1 MRKRIALIL
10 LLTLMLLVPLAG
22 QAQQATQEP
31 APSDQTAG
39 VVAPELFETSTTALE
54 AEDFDRAVLEMSLFL
69 LLNPTFSQ
77 GYYVRALGYLGR
89 EDNDLALVDVAQ
101 ALNTAPDFPQYQAA
115 LYALRASI
123 HTQANELEDAV
134 RDYSAAIDLNP
145 NAELYSNRALVYISM
160 EDYESALT
168 DLDSAV
174 EAAEDNPV
182 LRIYRAFVHTRLENR
197 SEAARDYFEFL
208 QLIESRRVEHDL
220 LTAGEP
226 AIVTVAQ
233 GVIHEFGIEAERG
246 QSLSLIAQARPGDN
260 VDPLLVLLDEDGEV
274 LAADDDSGGATN
286 AAILG
291 FELPS
296 DGTYTVLVSHSLG
309 GFDGQVAVAYEVT
322 G

>member
-1 MRKRIALIL
+1 MRRRIVLIL
-10 LLTLMLLVPLAG
+10 VLSLTLLLPLTG

-31 APSDQTAG
+31 EPAEQSAG
-39 VVAPELFETSTTALE
+39 VVAPELFDTGAAALE
-54 AEDFDRAVLEMSLFL
+54 AEDFDRAVLEISLFL
-69 LLNPTFSQ
+69 LLNPTVSQ

-89 EDNDLALVDVAQ
+89 EDTDLALNDIAQ
-101 ALNTAPDFPQYQAA
+101 ALNTAPDFPDYEAA
-115 LYALRASI
+115 LYALRAGI
-123 HTQANELEDAV
+123 HAQANALEDAV
-134 RDYSAAIDLNP
+134 KDYSTAIDLSP
-145 NAELYSNRALVYISM
+145 SPDLYSNRALVYIGM
-160 EDYESALT
+160 EDYDSALT

-182 LRIYRAFVHTRLENR
+182 LRLYRAFVHARLENR
-197 SEAARDYFEFL
+197 SEAAQDYYEFL
-208 QLIESRRVEHDL
+208 QLIETRRVEHDP

-246 QSLSLIAQARPGDN
+246 QSLSVIAQGRPGDN
-260 VDPLLVLLDEDGEV
+260 IDPLLVLLDEDGEALV
-274 LAADDDSGGATN
+274 ADDDSGGASN
-286 AAILG
+286 AAILN

-322 G
+322 D